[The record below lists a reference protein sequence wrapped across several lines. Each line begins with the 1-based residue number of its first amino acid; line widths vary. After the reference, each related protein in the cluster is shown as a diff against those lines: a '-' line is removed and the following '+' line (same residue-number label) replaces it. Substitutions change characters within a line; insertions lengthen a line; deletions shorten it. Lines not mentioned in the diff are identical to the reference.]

1 MKLISHKYILALIL
15 AIVVLATTVSYISY
29 DVIIA
34 QPVPKTP
41 EQIIDSLRL
50 ELRFRD
56 SIIQSLNKR
65 VKDNT
70 EIVDIPSPKD
80 AQITSSVEPKSTK
93 RNKEEQPRS
102 ILPKERLNTATNQ
115 PVFVGF

>member
-1 MKLISHKYILALIL
+1 MKLISQKYIVALIM
-15 AIVVLATTVSYISY
+15 AIIVLATTVSYISY

-41 EQIIDSLRL
+41 EQIIDSLKL
-50 ELRFRD
+50 ELRSRD
-56 SIIQSLNKR
+56 SIIQSLDKR

-70 EIVDIPSPKD
+70 EFVDIPSPKD
-80 AQITSSVEPKSTK
+80 APITSAVDSKPSKKINQEQQRSTLPEER
-93 RNKEEQPRS
+93 RNS
-102 ILPKERLNTATNQ
+102 GVSQ